1 MDTAAQ
7 EMNMLPPSFSCPSC
21 KCHALYRTRRSG
33 FGWLMSLV
41 GFWPA
46 RCFTCNKRCYVY
58 LRRSPFKRRP
68 QANPEPAET
77 LEKPIPKRLKLF
89 LD

>member
-1 MDTAAQ
+1 
-7 EMNMLPPSFSCPSC
+7 MLPPSYTCPSC
-21 KCHALYRTRRSG
+21 KCHALYRTRRKG

-46 RCFTCNKRCYVY
+46 RCFTCRRKCYVY
-58 LRRSPFKRRP
+58 LRRPPVSRRP
-68 QANPEPAET
+68 QNPLQPKPQPKDVPET
-77 LEKPIPKRLKLF
+77 PIPKRLKLH

>member
-1 MDTAAQ
+1 MLRGGIDTAAQ

-46 RCFTCNKRCYVY
+46 R
-58 LRRSPFKRRP
+58 RP
-68 QANPEPAET
+68 QTKPQPADT
-77 LEKPIPKRLKLF
+77 LEKPIPKRLRVF